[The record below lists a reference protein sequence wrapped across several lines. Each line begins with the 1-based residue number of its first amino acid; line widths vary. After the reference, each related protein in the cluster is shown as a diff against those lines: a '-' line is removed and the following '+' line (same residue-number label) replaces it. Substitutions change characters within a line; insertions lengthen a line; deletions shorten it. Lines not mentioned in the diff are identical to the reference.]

1 MTAASEPLF
10 RSKTS
15 REILTG
21 VENPRRRS
29 FAASA
34 ARLSA
39 SAVCRALCLDASRTR
54 SSRLSP
60 PLPCNVD
67 DRASVVLQSE
77 LLLALCK

>member
-54 SSRLSP
+54 SSASRRRCHATSTT
-60 PLPCNVD
+60 
-67 DRASVVLQSE
+67 ASVVLQSE